1 MKKETFLE
9 KKKKLINLI
18 TDALSKTDICEQD
31 KISLCKILEI
41 LNQYSFENRLQKK
54 GLLSHT
60 IVDSLELDY
69 SLGEKF
75 IKFDNEIR

>member
-1 MKKETFLE
+1 MNRDLFIERKE
-9 KKKKLINLI
+9 KLINLI
-18 TDALSKTDICEQD
+18 TDCSTAERINEQD
-31 KISLCKILEI
+31 RSSLKKLQVV

-75 IKFDNEIR
+75 IKFDNDIR